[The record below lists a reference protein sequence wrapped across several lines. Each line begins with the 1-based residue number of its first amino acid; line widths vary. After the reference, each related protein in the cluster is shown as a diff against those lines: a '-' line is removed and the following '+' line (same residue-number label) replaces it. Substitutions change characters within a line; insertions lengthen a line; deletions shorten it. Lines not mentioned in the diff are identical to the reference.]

1 MRDAFFGTRNA
12 GQEMKKSLNILEKAK
27 TRKIL
32 VVGDVVLDAYDFCYT
47 KHSRPS
53 PESPDKRVY
62 TAHRLER
69 MLGGAGNVAA
79 NLASLQVN
87 TVLLSICGDDGN
99 ALEIRRICDA
109 GGIQHCL
116 IEDASRATPIKTRLY
131 IDDHYLLRRDDEQR
145 HKISAKISEQILSE
159 FRQILDSV
167 DAVVL
172 SDYNKG
178 LFTAEN
184 AQAMIALC
192 CEQSIPV
199 IVDLKPPN
207 ASIFSGATVVSPNLK
222 EAREISEGFDP
233 YQKESSLKKI
243 HDILNSENVVV
254 TLGAEGILVYDGVSS
269 EHVPGRT
276 VTAVDPCGCGDTVR
290 ACLTLGLAGGLPLAE
305 AAEFANYAASIVVQ
319 KLGTATLTPEELLV
333 GEY

>member
-1 MRDAFFGTRNA
+1 
-12 GQEMKKSLNILEKAK
+12 MKKSLNILEKAK

-207 ASIFSGATVVSPNLK
+207 
-222 EAREISEGFDP
+222 GFDP